1 MYVCLYKH
9 LSFSVYVC
17 LAICLTVSLSL
28 QGSLTGRASGAP
40 PGVALEGCVPADKV
54 LDDRRGVVGVE
65 GGGALERLH
74 TGQQADAGGF
84 PTSG

>member
-1 MYVCLYKH
+1 MSVWLSVCL
-9 LSFSVYVC
+9 
-17 LAICLTVSLSL
+17 SLSL